1 MEVKSLV
8 EGLFDDLYNARI
20 DKFIDRLDKD
30 IYLSLPRNP
39 ANAVIPFTGDWR
51 GHEAVLEFLDLRART
66 TESENK
72 ILSISVSGQSAFV
85 NIRADGICKV
95 SNQRFVIEDIHRITF
110 DTYNKVS
117 SWHIYADL
125 GALTDAF
132 NAALPMQLVKAV
144 DDNNVKELKSL
155 ISLGANVNIRSKETG
170 LTLLMMAACERKYEI
185 VRILVDSGADV
196 FTTDSYTG
204 ATALHK
210 ACQGGDPRIGQYL
223 IKAGAFVDA
232 VTPTMGHT
240 PIMDALWYKS
250 VEMVE
255 ELLKYEPN
263 IETTT
268 HYGFTLWDHLK
279 YEASSQGTE
288 EGEKIFNEISKQLK
302 GYKDLSTTRIEENT
316 LLSLINEGDTNG
328 VEQLL
333 NKSTTNLEE
342 RFPHVNSFSDGHTPL
357 LIACRDNH
365 FDIVKILLEA
375 GAEVDSFDW
384 IFKGYTIHKATYNGR
399 ADILKELLLSPKMN
413 ERIVNVQGK
422 INGYSP
428 LHDALWHGF
437 EDCALILLED
447 ARCKL
452 GLKGHD
458 GKDELTIC
466 KEVFGTDHKLYG
478 LIKSKLSEQGG
489 SLD

>member
-1 MEVKSLV
+1 MEVKLLV

-20 DKFIDRLDKD
+20 DKFIDRLDED
-30 IYLSLPRNP
+30 IYLSMPRNP

-51 GHEAVLEFLDLRART
+51 GHDAILKFLDLRAET
-66 TESENK
+66 TQSENE

-85 NIRADGICKV
+85 NIRADGICKM
-95 SNQRFVIEDIHRITF
+95 SGQRFVIEDIHRITF
-110 DTYNKVS
+110 NSSSKVI

-125 GALTDAF
+125 GTLTDAF
-132 NAALPMQLVKAV
+132 NAALPMQLMKAV
-144 DDNNVKELKSL
+144 DENDAKELKSL

-170 LTLLMMAACERKYEI
+170 LTLLMMAACESKYEI

-210 ACQGGDPRIGQYL
+210 ACQGGDPKIGQYL

-255 ELLKYEPN
+255 ELLRHEPN

-288 EGEKIFNEISKQLK
+288 KGERVFNEISNQITR
-302 GYKDLSTTRIEENT
+302 YKDLCATRIKENT
-316 LLSLINEGDTNG
+316 LLSLISEGDADG

-333 NKSTTNLEE
+333 NENKINPEE

-365 FDIVKILLEA
+365 FDIVKLLLEA

-399 ADILKELLLSPKMN
+399 ADILKELLSSPKMN
-413 ERIVNVQGK
+413 EQIINVQGK

-447 ARCKL
+447 SRCEV

-458 GKDELTIC
+458 GKDELAIC

-478 LIKSKLSEQGG
+478 LIKSRLGEHG
-489 SLD
+489 